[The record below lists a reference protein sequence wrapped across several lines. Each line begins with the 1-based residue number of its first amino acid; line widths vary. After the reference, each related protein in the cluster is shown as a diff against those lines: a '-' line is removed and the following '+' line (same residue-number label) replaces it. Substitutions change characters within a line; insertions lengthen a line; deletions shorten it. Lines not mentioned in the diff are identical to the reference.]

1 MKGSEFILKL
11 KKVYNNNV
19 VLAENSRSLE
29 HIIIGRG
36 VAFNKKIGDQ
46 IEESMIEK
54 LFVLQS
60 AQTMNS
66 FLKLLDEIPIN
77 HLELTNR
84 IIEAAEKKLNVKF
97 DDSVYIGLADHITYA
112 LERNKNDIA
121 VKNALLWE
129 IKQFYKKEY
138 EAAFESLKIIHYY
151 ENVMLSEDEAAFI
164 TLHFVNAQQNGI
176 GMKQTILSTEII
188 HEIITI
194 IRYQFKVVLN
204 EDSLNYARFVSH
216 LKFFLRRVFANE
228 HNASNNLNLFEEVVR
243 KFPEIYAC
251 VDKIVIYLEQRLKIK
266 VHEEEKFYLI
276 LHINRILN

>member
-1 MKGSEFILKL
+1 MKL

-36 VAFNKKIGDQ
+36 VAFNKRIGDQ
-46 IEESMIEK
+46 IEDSMIEK
-54 LFVLQS
+54 LFVLHS
-60 AQTMNS
+60 PQTMNS

-129 IKQFYKKEY
+129 IKQFYKKEF

>member
-228 HNASNNLNLFEEVVR
+228 HNTSNNLNLFEEVVR

>member
-66 FLKLLDEIPIN
+66 YLNLLDEIPIN

-84 IIEAAEKKLNVKF
+84 IVEAAEKKLNVKF

-112 LERNKNDIA
+112 LERNKNDID

-138 EAAFESLKIIHYY
+138 EAAFESLKIIYYY

-194 IRYQFKVVLN
+194 IRYQFKVMLN

-228 HNASNNLNLFEEVVR
+228 HNTSNNLNLFEEVVR

>member
-84 IIEAAEKKLNVKF
+84 IVEAAEKKLNVKF

-112 LERNKNDIA
+112 LERNKNDIN

-228 HNASNNLNLFEEVVR
+228 HNTSNNLNLFEEVVR

>member
-1 MKGSEFILKL
+1 M
-11 KKVYNNNV
+11 
-19 VLAENSRSLE
+19 LAENSRNLE

-36 VAFNKKIGDQ
+36 IAFNKKIGDL
-46 IEESMIEK
+46 IEDTKIEK

-66 FLKLLDEIPIN
+66 FLKLMDEIPIN
-77 HLELTNR
+77 HLELTNKL
-84 IIEAAEKKLNVKF
+84 IEAAEKKLSVKF
-97 DDSVYIGLADHITYA
+97 DDSVYIGLADHINYA
-112 LERNKNDIA
+112 LERNKNKTD

-129 IKQFYKKEY
+129 IKQFYKKEF
-138 EAAFESLKIIHYY
+138 EAALESLKIIHYY

-176 GMKQTILSTEII
+176 EMQQTILSTEII

-194 IRYQFKVVLN
+194 IRYQFKMELN

-228 HNASNNLNLFEEVVR
+228 HTTSNNLSLFKDIVL
-243 KFPEIYAC
+243 KFPEIFAC
-251 VDKIVIYLEQRLKIK
+251 VAKIVTHLEKRLKIK

-276 LHINRILN
+276 LHINRIIN

>member
-1 MKGSEFILKL
+1 MKL

-228 HNASNNLNLFEEVVR
+228 HNTSNNLNLFEEVVR